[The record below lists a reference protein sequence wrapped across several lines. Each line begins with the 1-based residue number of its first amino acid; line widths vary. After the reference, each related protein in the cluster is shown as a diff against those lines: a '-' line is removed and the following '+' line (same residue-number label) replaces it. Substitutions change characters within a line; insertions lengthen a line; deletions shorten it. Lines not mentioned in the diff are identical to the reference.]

1 MTNHG
6 ASHET
11 FALSGALMAAGAA
24 TLFVGTLFY
33 IRLTPQL
40 GLPALAADRPQAL
53 ADALALG
60 PRRMALAG
68 GFALFGDFLLAAGCI
83 ALAARRRLA
92 DSDLEPFGWT
102 LIAISAATAMIFDSI
117 MAVLLAPLAR
127 LADPGLFLACK
138 GWFDFLFAAG
148 NVPFGVGAL
157 AVLWADMCAEAPL
170 LPKALASFGLAVAVV
185 ALASGVGYV
194 LGILVVPAA
203 IGLTVT
209 FGCVVFAAYGV
220 QIARH
225 EGGRERAVARIAT
238 AAQVH

>member
-60 PRRMALAG
+60 PQRMALAG
-68 GFALFGDFLLAAGCI
+68 GFALLGDFLLAAGCI

-157 AVLWADMCAEAPL
+157 AVLWADMRAEAPL
-170 LPKALASFGLAVAVV
+170 LPKALASFGLTVAAV

>member
-6 ASHET
+6 TSHET

-60 PRRMALAG
+60 PQRMALAG

-157 AVLWADMCAEAPL
+157 AVLWADMRAEAPL
-170 LPKALASFGLAVAVV
+170 LPKALASFGLTVAAV